1 MKEMDL
7 GVPRFSAGEMS
18 RRRSLVEAAMAR
30 AGVDHLV
37 AYGADRSGS
46 AVQWICGWPVTR
58 EAALVVAPG
67 ARDVLFVQFYNHLP
81 NARRL
86 AAGADVR
93 WGGPATFDSV
103 AELLEARGATRVGL
117 VGPIGYRGH
126 QRLATVAE
134 PVPLDAAY
142 TEMRLVKSL
151 EEIEWLARGS
161 ALSDAAIIALKE
173 HATPGA
179 SELELVA
186 AIEAAYLAEG
196 GTTHIH
202 YLGVTA
208 MEEPAS
214 CVPAQWPTDRRLRA
228 GDVVT
233 AEISASWWGYP
244 GQVLRTIT
252 VDSAPTPLYAELH
265 AVADAALD
273 AVLGVIRPG
282 ARPIDVVNAAGVIE
296 DAGFT
301 IYDDLLHGYGGGY
314 FPPVLRTA
322 ATTHRPL
329 PDIEFVEGMT
339 VVVQPNVITPDERAG
354 VQTGELVAV
363 GSEGP
368 ERLHAVPRGL
378 WRGGGG

>member
-1 MKEMDL
+1 MMEEEFD
-7 GVPRFSAGEMS
+7 VPRFSAGEMA
-18 RRRSLVEAAMAR
+18 RRRRAIEAAMAR
-30 AGVDHLV
+30 AEIDHLV

-67 ARDVLFVQFYNHLP
+67 ERDVLLVQFYNHLP

-86 AAGADVR
+86 AVDADVR
-93 WGGPATFDSV
+93 WGGPSTFDSV
-103 AELLEARGATRVGL
+103 AELLSARAASRVGL
-117 VGPIGYRGH
+117 VGPIGYRSH
-126 QRLATVAE
+126 QRLASAAE

-142 TEMRLVKSL
+142 TEMRLVKSP
-151 EEIEWLARGS
+151 EEVEWLACGA
-161 ALSDAAIIALKE
+161 ALSDAGIIALRE

-179 SELELVA
+179 SELDLVA
-186 AIEAAYLAEG
+186 AIEASYLAEG
-196 GTTHIH
+196 GATHIH

-214 CVPAQWPTDRRLRA
+214 CVPAQWPTRRRLRT

-252 VDSAPTPLYAELH
+252 VESDPTPLYAELH
-265 AVADAALD
+265 EVAEAALD
-273 AVLGVIRPG
+273 AVLGVLRPG
-282 ARPIDVVNAAGVIE
+282 ARPVDVVTAAGVIE

-301 IYDDLLHGYGGGY
+301 IYDDLVHGYGGGY

-322 ATTHRPL
+322 ATMHSPL
-329 PDIEFVEGMT
+329 PDIEFAEGMT
-339 VVVQPNVITPDERAG
+339 VVVQPNVITSDERAG
-354 VQTGELVAV
+354 VQTGELVAI

-368 ERLHAVPRGL
+368 TRLHAVPGGM
-378 WRGGGG
+378 WRGGAG